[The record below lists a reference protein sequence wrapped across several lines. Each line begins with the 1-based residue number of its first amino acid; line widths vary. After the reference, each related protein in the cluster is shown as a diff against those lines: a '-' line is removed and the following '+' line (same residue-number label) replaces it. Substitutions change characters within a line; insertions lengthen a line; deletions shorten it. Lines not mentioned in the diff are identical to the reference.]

1 MGADTYLNSY
11 KIIDELLFEWEGVDI
26 SLNKFYS
33 SPHWTIRSKEK
44 VFWTNLFS
52 KIPIKNNRQI
62 NEYQLTLRYNS
73 RLDADNTILHCKFLI
88 DYLRSTNLIIDDN
101 KKYYKGLH
109 IIPDESLGKK
119 HYKLYVQ
126 IISYATKE
134 TKAYRA

>member
-1 MGADTYLNSY
+1 MYE
-11 KIIDELLFEWEGVDI
+11 IIDELLFEWEGVDV

-44 VFWTNLFS
+44 NFWKNFFA
-52 KIPIKNNRQI
+52 KMPIKNNRQI
-62 NEYQLTLRYNS
+62 NQYQLTLRYNS

-88 DYLRSTNLIIDDN
+88 DYLRSTNLIIDDT

-109 IIPDESLGKK
+109 IIPDETLGKK

-126 IISYATKE
+126 IISYANKE
-134 TKAYRA
+134 STTYSS

>member
-1 MGADTYLNSY
+1 MAGFKTKLNLFMY
-11 KIIDELLFEWEGVDI
+11 EIIDELLFEWEGVDV

-44 VFWTNLFS
+44 NFWKNFFA
-52 KIPIKNNRQI
+52 KMPIKNNRQI
-62 NEYQLTLRYNS
+62 NQYQLTLRYNS

-88 DYLRSTNLIIDDN
+88 DYLRSTNLIIDDT

-109 IIPDESLGKK
+109 IIPDETLGKK

-126 IISYATKE
+126 IISYANN
-134 TKAYRA
+134 